1 MFVCLCTYLY
11 KSVDYIRSR
20 STPEVSEMCGA
31 LYKCIII
38 VYIIAVQALVAEFII
53 ILRYLL
59 GLYVLDCST
68 CRSGGKFIS
77 YVINL
82 SYKIFRHLHY
92 FFVLLTVCMAM
103 SGIILYLH
111 TSEENAGIRRGGA
124 SAAAPE
130 SQSNCLFSD
139 MCI

>member
-1 MFVCLCTYLY
+1 
-11 KSVDYIRSR
+11 
-20 STPEVSEMCGA
+20 MCGA

-82 SYKIFRHLHY
+82 SYIISRHLLYIYLTYGRFGLSYCILRRLKRTLGSEEGQSAQGGTAAGIY
-92 FFVLLTVCMAM
+92 FSDVFSKSIVMTSWSFF
-103 SGIILYLH
+103 SGIMLVVPRISL
-111 TSEENAGIRRGGA
+111 
-124 SAAAPE
+124 
-130 SQSNCLFSD
+130 
-139 MCI
+139 